1 MTEKGRG
8 AFLSQ
13 VIAAATAGH
22 YAVGYE
28 LNLWLVLWSRVR
40 ALYHGV
46 NRQTEFHRQDL
57 WKVYALLMHYFW
69 FYLHAPPQ
77 VNLAQYD
84 TVIIFGVNE
93 MVCTVLEILLL
104 TYTLC
109 YPVDASARGEAH
121 CKH

>member
-1 MTEKGRG
+1 MASTDKLSSIDKTFGRYMPCLCITSG
-8 AFLSQ
+8 FICMS
-13 VIAAATAGH
+13 
-22 YAVGYE
+22 
-28 LNLWLVLWSRVR
+28 
-40 ALYHGV
+40 
-46 NRQTEFHRQDL
+46 
-57 WKVYALLMHYFW
+57 
-69 FYLHAPPQ
+69 PQ